1 MNRGKMILIPG
12 VFLIVV
18 WGAGA
23 AAAQDADDAH
33 KHHHEHGAAGQDDH
47 DHPLPEKSSS
57 YEISKARYATPKL
70 TLIDQYGEE
79 KNAPSAGFFGTPD
92 DENFDFIFPGHHVTR
107 RCNAHTD
114 KGLAEDRPTL
124 VQFIFTSCTT
134 ICPVMGAVFGG
145 AQEDIAAIAPNFRMV
160 SISIDPEYDTPEK
173 LREFAAKQNARPD
186 WVFLTGAADDIT
198 AVTKSFDALNQGDN
212 KMYHQPFTFIR
223 WRKDDA
229 WVRIR
234 GLLSVA
240 DLVNEFSTAR
250 KVEAP

>member
-1 MNRGKMILIPG
+1 MNRTKTVFILSA
-12 VFLIVV
+12 FLSAA

-23 AAAQDADDAH
+23 AIAQDAADDH
-33 KHHHEHGAAGQDDH
+33 QHHHEQGANGQDDH
-47 DHPLPEKSSS
+47 DHAPPKKSSA
-57 YEISKARYATPKL
+57 YEVSTANYAMPKIAL
-70 TLIDQYGEE
+70 TDQNGQ
-79 KNAPSAGFFGTPD
+79 KVR
-92 DENFDFIFPGHHVTR
+92 FDHLLT
-107 RCNAHTD
+107 
-114 KGLAEDRPTL
+114 EDRPTL

-145 AQEDIAAIAPNFRMV
+145 AQEEIAAVAPNYRMI

-173 LREFAAKQNARPD
+173 LREFALKQNAQPD
-186 WVFLTGAADDIT
+186 WVFLTGSTGDVATVA
-198 AVTKSFDALNQGDN
+198 KSFDALYQGDN

-223 WRKDDA
+223 WRKDGE

-240 DLVNEFSTAR
+240 DLVTEFSSAR

>member
-1 MNRGKMILIPG
+1 MNRGKMIVIPG
-12 VFLIVV
+12 VFLVAA

-23 AAAQDADDAH
+23 AAAQDADDSH

-70 TLIDQYGEE
+70 TLIDQYGE
-79 KNAPSAGFFGTPD
+79 KVRID
-92 DENFDFIFPGHHVTR
+92 QL
-107 RCNAHTD
+107 
-114 KGLAEDRPTL
+114 LAEDRPTL

-212 KMYHQPFTFIR
+212 KMYHQPFTFMR

>member
-1 MNRGKMILIPG
+1 MHRRKTLS
-12 VFLIVV
+12 FLCAVLGAT
-18 WGAGA
+18 WGAA
-23 AAAQDADDAH
+23 SAQNAGEAH
-33 KHHHEHGAAGQDDH
+33 EHHHEHGADEKGDH
-47 DHPLPEKSSS
+47 EHPAPEKSSDYVVS
-57 YEISKARYATPKL
+57 SARYAAPKI
-70 TLIDQYGEE
+70 TLIDQNGQ
-79 KNAPSAGFFGTPD
+79 KVRIDHLLS
-92 DENFDFIFPGHHVTR
+92 
-107 RCNAHTD
+107 
-114 KGLAEDRPTL
+114 EDRPTL

-145 AQEDIAAIAPNFRMV
+145 AQEGVAAVAPNYRMV

-198 AVTKSFDALNQGDN
+198 TVTKSFDALNQGDN

-223 WRKDDA
+223 WRKDGE

-240 DLVNEFSTAR
+240 DLVNEFSSAR
-250 KVEAP
+250 KVETP

>member
-70 TLIDQYGEE
+70 TLIDQYGE
-79 KNAPSAGFFGTPD
+79 KVRID
-92 DENFDFIFPGHHVTR
+92 QL
-107 RCNAHTD
+107 
-114 KGLAEDRPTL
+114 LAEDRPTL

>member
-1 MNRGKMILIPG
+1 MHRRKSLS
-12 VFLIVV
+12 FLCAVLGAT

-23 AAAQDADDAH
+23 ASAQDAGEAH
-33 KHHHEHGAAGQDDH
+33 EHHHEHGADAKGDH
-47 DHPLPEKSSS
+47 DHPAPEKSSDYVVS
-57 YEISKARYATPKL
+57 SARYEAPKIS
-70 TLIDQYGEE
+70 LIDQNNR
-79 KNAPSAGFFGTPD
+79 KVRIDQLLS
-92 DENFDFIFPGHHVTR
+92 
-107 RCNAHTD
+107 
-114 KGLAEDRPTL
+114 EDRPTL

-145 AQEDIAAIAPNFRMV
+145 AQNDIAAVAPNYRMV

-198 AVTKSFDALNQGDN
+198 KVTKSFDALNQGDN

-223 WRKDDA
+223 WRKDGE

-240 DLVNEFSTAR
+240 DLVSEFSSAR
-250 KVEAP
+250 KVETP